1 MNLLQNTYKLLSCI
15 AIIVGIITTSL
26 LCDVKEPQTQEMVVN
41 DVITLTECDYI
52 VKDIETLA
60 ILDPNSYLDEKI
72 VEIAICDDTENTL
85 CIFVSLPK
93 NSEKIIRKTS

>member
-1 MNLLQNTYKLLSCI
+1 
-15 AIIVGIITTSL
+15 
-26 LCDVKEPQTQEMVVN
+26 MVVN

-52 VKDIETLA
+52 VKDINTLI
-60 ILDPNSYLDEKI
+60 ILDPNSYLDEEI

-93 NSEKIIRKTS
+93 KFRKNNSKNLLTKEIFSVII

>member
-1 MNLLQNTYKLLSCI
+1 MTILQNTHK
-15 AIIVGIITTSL
+15 IITCLVIIIGIFTTSL
-26 LCDVKEPQTQEMVVN
+26 LGSAKETPTENMVVN

-52 VKDIETLA
+52 VKDIETLI